1 MHVRLQVW
9 QIVRVIEEACESLI
23 MQNLKLSVALIVIS
37 KHQFLYIFCTLSYHL
52 DEIVTLY
59 VERCI
64 LIDYFNFYEIGE
76 IEQ

>member
-1 MHVRLQVW
+1 
-9 QIVRVIEEACESLI
+9 